1 MLFTPHTL
9 GRKKLKNRIIYP
21 AVLSIY
27 AQQNRVTDRLITYYE
42 ERARGGAA
50 MLITEGMAIHPSS
63 VPQPGVVCIFDPD
76 NFAGLQKMAAA
87 VESHDCRLVGQLW
100 HVGRQALWNPVDA
113 PMGVSSLPDAYSWSV
128 PHVMNE
134 DDIREVI
141 AAYVH
146 CAQILQRAGFS
157 GVELHGAHGYLITQF
172 LSPWSNTRTDAY
184 GGDLER
190 RTRFVRDIV
199 SGIRQAC
206 GDDFIVGLK
215 MSGDEGVKGG
225 IDEQE
230 AGRIAE
236 RLAQAGGLDYLGFG
250 QGNFS
255 PSLEDHTPDMNYA
268 AGPFMDLQ
276 SRLRPHAKPISVV
289 AFGRVLDVDHAE
301 QLLKDG
307 VADLIG
313 MGRALVSDPALPNK
327 AQRGQKDQ
335 IRPCVFC
342 NVCWAE
348 IHAGK
353 PMACIHNPE
362 LARPGEADWTPP
374 AAERQRHV
382 VVVGSGV
389 AGMEAAWVAAAR
401 GHQVTWV
408 GSSTPGGKTRL
419 EAGLPGRAELD
430 KVMQFQLARIR
441 EHGVKMLVNQKASV
455 ADIQALKPDAV
466 VLATGSRMRATALAA
481 GSQPSIDARDWLAAN
496 LSAPV
501 GEKQAGTVVLFDQDH
516 GAGTYA
522 LADLLAK
529 RYSKLVVL
537 TPRTQLGRAIAYVNL
552 IGVYRRLHQ
561 ARAEIVG
568 AALPQR
574 WSSRQLTYVNAFN
587 GDETVIDHV
596 DLFLHATPR
605 EAQDELAAGL
615 RSHGLEVHVVGD
627 AYAPRT
633 LLAAIH
639 EGHRA
644 GLNV

>member
-9 GRKKLKNRIIYP
+9 GRKKLKNRIVYP

-76 NFAGLQKMAAA
+76 NFAGLQRMAAA
-87 VESHDCRLVGQLW
+87 VEAHDCRLVGQLW

-128 PHVMNE
+128 PHVMTVE
-134 DDIREVI
+134 DIRDVI
-141 AAYVH
+141 AAYVNG
-146 CAQILQRAGFS
+146 ASILQRAGFS

-172 LSPWSNTRTDAY
+172 LSPWSNNRTDEY
-184 GGDLER
+184 GGDLDR
-190 RTRFVRDIV
+190 RTRFVREIV
-199 SGIRQAC
+199 AGIRHAC
-206 GDDFIVGLK
+206 GEDFIVGLK

-230 AGRIAE
+230 ASRIAH
-236 RLAQAGGLDYLGFG
+236 RLAEAGGLDYLGFG

-276 SRLRPHAKPISVV
+276 QRLRPHAQPISVV

-301 QLLKDG
+301 QLLQQG

-374 AAERQRHV
+374 RAERQRHV

-389 AGMEAAWVAAAR
+389 AGMEAAWIAAAR

-408 GSSTPGGKTRL
+408 GSPTPGGKTRL
-419 EAGLPGRAELD
+419 EAALPGRAELN

-441 EHGVKMLVNQKASV
+441 EHGVNTVVNPQATV
-455 ADIQALKPDAV
+455 ADIEALRPDAV
-466 VLATGSRMRATALAA
+466 VLATGSRMRPTALAA
-481 GSQPSIDARDWLAAN
+481 GSQPSLDARDWLAAH
-496 LSAPV
+496 
-501 GEKQAGTVVLFDQDH
+501 GTDTGQDRIEATAVLFDQDH

-529 RYSKLVVL
+529 RYRKLVVL

-552 IGVYRRLHQ
+552 IGVYRRLYQ

-568 AALPQR
+568 AALPVR
-574 WSSRQLTYVNAFN
+574 WSGRQLTYANAFN
-587 GDETVIDHV
+587 GDETVV
-596 DLFLHATPR
+596 DDVDVFLHATPR
-605 EAQDELAAGL
+605 EAQDSLATGL
-615 RSHGLEVHVVGD
+615 RDRGLEVHVVGD

>member
-1 MLFTPHTL
+1 MLFTPHAL
-9 GRKKLKNRIIYP
+9 GQKTLKNRIVYP

-50 MLITEGMAIHPSS
+50 MIITEGMAIHPSS
-63 VPQPGVVCIFDPD
+63 VPQPGVVCIFDPE
-76 NFAGLQKMAAA
+76 NFSRLQKMAAA
-87 VESHDCRLVGQLW
+87 VEAHDCRLVGQLW

-128 PHVMNE
+128 PHVMNAN
-134 DDIREVI
+134 DIREVVD
-141 AAYVH
+141 AYVH
-146 CAQILQRAGFS
+146 CAGILQRAGFS

-172 LSPWSNTRTDAY
+172 LSPWSNTRTDEY
-184 GGDLER
+184 GGDLDR

-199 SGIRQAC
+199 AGIRQTC
-206 GDDFIVGLK
+206 GQNFIVGLK

-225 IDEQE
+225 IDEHE
-230 AGRIAE
+230 ASRIAQ

-255 PSLEDHTPDMNYA
+255 PSLEDHTPDMNYP

-276 SRLRPHAKPISVV
+276 KRLRPNAKPITVV

-313 MGRALVSDPALPNK
+313 MGRALISDPALPKK
-327 AQRGQKDQ
+327 AQRGQKEQ

-362 LARPGEADWTPP
+362 LAHRGEADWKPP
-374 AAERQRHV
+374 ATPNPRHV

-389 AGMEAAWVAAAR
+389 AGMEAAWIAAAR
-401 GHQVTWV
+401 GHQVTWF
-408 GSSTPGGKTRL
+408 STEQPGGKTRL
-419 EAGLPGRAELD
+419 EAALPGRAELG

-441 EHGVKMLVNQKASV
+441 EHSVKTVVNPKASM
-455 ADIQALKPDAV
+455 ADIEALRPDAV
-466 VLATGSRMRATALAA
+466 VLATGSRMRATSLAS
-481 GSQPSIDARDWLAAN
+481 GSQSSLDARDWLAN
-496 LSAPV
+496 VVTDTSTERRP
-501 GEKQAGTVVLFDQDH
+501 GTAVLFDQDH

-561 ARAEIVG
+561 AHADIIVS
-568 AALPQR
+568 ALPVR
-574 WSSRQLTYVNAFN
+574 WQGRLLTYVNPFN
-587 GDETVIDHV
+587 GDEKVIDQV

-605 EAQDELAAGL
+605 EAQDSLAAEL
-615 RSHGLEVHVVGD
+615 RERGLEVHVVGD

-644 GLNV
+644 GLTV

>member
-1 MLFTPHTL
+1 
-9 GRKKLKNRIIYP
+9 
-21 AVLSIY
+21 
-27 AQQNRVTDRLITYYE
+27 
-42 ERARGGAA
+42 
-50 MLITEGMAIHPSS
+50 
-63 VPQPGVVCIFDPD
+63 
-76 NFAGLQKMAAA
+76 
-87 VESHDCRLVGQLW
+87 
-100 HVGRQALWNPVDA
+100 
-113 PMGVSSLPDAYSWSV
+113 
-128 PHVMNE
+128 
-134 DDIREVI
+134 
-141 AAYVH
+141 
-146 CAQILQRAGFS
+146 
-157 GVELHGAHGYLITQF
+157 
-172 LSPWSNTRTDAY
+172 
-184 GGDLER
+184 
-190 RTRFVRDIV
+190 
-199 SGIRQAC
+199 
-206 GDDFIVGLK
+206 
-215 MSGDEGVKGG
+215 
-225 IDEQE
+225 
-230 AGRIAE
+230 
-236 RLAQAGGLDYLGFG
+236 
-250 QGNFS
+250 
-255 PSLEDHTPDMNYA
+255 
-268 AGPFMDLQ
+268 
-276 SRLRPHAKPISVV
+276 
-289 AFGRVLDVDHAE
+289 VLDVDHAE

-561 ARAEIVG
+561 VRAEIVG